1 MRGLIARYTPGHP
14 DYDPF
19 GNGFD
24 LTKLGVNMDSN
35 EPLIDTWAGPME
47 DSNRVVPDFTL
58 PAAYTVNN
66 VPPLESKITS
76 LSDETLMWIFSAMPR
91 DVMQVN
97 AARELYKRDWRF
109 HKTLRIWL
117 MKDSQSLAQGPMRLD
132 PKTER
137 GMYIVFNVAEWR
149 RERKELILNFDDL
162 DNGAWLLQDLGGM
175 HGAGGNVGTPTAVGM
190 NGMAAGFDGHGNGG
204 GGAFNGGM
212 AAFGGQ
218 LGA

>member
-1 MRGLIARYTPGHP
+1 
-14 DYDPF
+14 
-19 GNGFD
+19 
-24 LTKLGVNMDSN
+24 
-35 EPLIDTWAGPME
+35 
-47 DSNRVVPDFTL
+47 
-58 PAAYTVNN
+58 
-66 VPPLESKITS
+66 
-76 LSDETLMWIFSAMPR
+76 
-91 DVMQVN
+91 
-97 AARELYKRDWRF
+97 
-109 HKTLRIWL
+109 
-117 MKDSQSLAQGPMRLD
+117 MRLD

-175 HGAGGNVGTPTAVGM
+175 HVAGGNVGTPTAVGM